1 MAQLFPCS
9 LFPLE
14 LLGRHFIHSMV
25 SARKYFF
32 ERIFLQVG
40 SVFAQCASLLLY
52 NIFLLLSLRVINIS
66 LQDMN
71 IVCLDSPTH
80 QPCVEFTVC
89 GNVLVKNSA
98 D

>member
-25 SARKYFF
+25 TARKYFF

-40 SVFAQCASLLLY
+40 SIFAQCASLLLY
-52 NIFLLLSLRVINIS
+52 NIFLLLSLMVINIG
-66 LQDMN
+66 LKDMN
-71 IVCLDSPTH
+71 IVCFDSSAH
-80 QPCVEFTVC
+80 QLCDS
-89 GNVLVKNSA
+89 L
-98 D
+98 